1 MPTPSCIPSA
11 TMTVPDAGTTRS
23 TTRGPVTIPAGRSL
37 TIPFTFTPAQVQQEL
52 NSQMPIATVV
62 EHNSAPVQYDDK
74 VSELLP
80 APKG

>member
-1 MPTPSCIPSA
+1 
-11 TMTVPDAGTTRS
+11 
-23 TTRGPVTIPAGRSL
+23 
-37 TIPFTFTPAQVQQEL
+37 
-52 NSQMPIATVV
+52 MPIATVV